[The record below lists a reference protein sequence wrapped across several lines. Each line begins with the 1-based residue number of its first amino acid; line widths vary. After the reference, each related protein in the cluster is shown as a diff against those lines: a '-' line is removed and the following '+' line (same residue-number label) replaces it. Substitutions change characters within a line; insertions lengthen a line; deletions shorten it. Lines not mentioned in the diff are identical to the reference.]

1 MKLFVSA
8 LEYSAN
14 VHLRYLLMELA
25 KYENVELCGIFD
37 ENILDSAT
45 RAGDYKNAESQNPP
59 SLAEGARGWVDSA
72 SQKTFAING
81 KSICDINKVA
91 VMGFV
96 DVLKKMRFFL
106 DLRKKCLNLA
116 ISADKILLMD
126 SSSFNLP
133 LAKKIKKIAPQ
144 RKIMYYILPQVWA
157 WKAWRAKAVERYCDK
172 LCAILPFEVERYA
185 KKAEFVGHPLM
196 DEIEYFRDS
205 ANTESNTKN
214 GENLAES
221 ASLRHC
227 EAQSAEAIHDSAN
240 AESKIDSSLRGSG
253 EATTKQSKKKCH
265 TERSEVSH
273 FRFCDSV
280 NPSPKHFLKFI
291 SFSQKGLHPPTPLP
305 PTRQKAAAF
314 SLLGGRASLNPL
326 LAKNRHSHY
335 CNLESDFLHHEAGE
349 IKGASHGLDF
359 NVDCHDS
366 ALQNL
371 AMTEKSQNLDSANYA
386 KNAESTEIFAFMP
399 GSRLSEIRRIFPI
412 FRQVK
417 DILKKRAD
425 SANQAQFAESKID
438 SSLRGSVSVAN
449 TTKQS
454 KQNLVAQSAPESR
467 PLRGAKNRI
476 QGCSSASAD
485 FLLEAEKRGTP
496 PKSEKRELLA
506 RRGSGAGGA
515 ALLRKDSS
523 ESNDKNSETIADSAI
538 RIKNTESNAKSQ
550 NLKRDSSLRT
560 SHFAQNDK
568 NPMDCHD
575 FATQNLAMT
584 ENDALDSAN
593 ETKIAKSCNDEKNQQ
608 FAESSNK
615 NQHSPRRAPKFY
627 LIIPHKFAGQNLAEI
642 YGDLS
647 DFEISFD
654 AHRTLFQSDFAFI
667 CSGTATLECALIGTP
682 FVLGYKTRAFEA
694 FIARCFLKIKYIGLA
709 NILYEKIAEDSAFHT
724 ELVQDEMSAE
734 NLLNA
739 LDSANK
745 DEFLQKSIALRKYLQ
760 KGSAQAVAKLLYDL

>member
-14 VHLRYLLMELA
+14 VHLRYLLRELA
-25 KYENVELCGIFD
+25 KYENVELCGIFN

-45 RAGDYKNAESQNPP
+45 
-59 SLAEGARGWVDSA
+59 
-72 SQKTFAING
+72 QKQFAING

-196 DEIEYFRDS
+196 DEIKYFRDS
-205 ANTESNTKN
+205 ATCTKN
-214 GENLAES
+214 YKIAES
-221 ASLRHC
+221 S
-227 EAQSAEAIHDSAN
+227 
-240 AESKIDSSLRGSG
+240 
-253 EATTKQSKKKCH
+253 
-265 TERSEVSH
+265 
-273 FRFCDSV
+273 
-280 NPSPKHFLKFI
+280 
-291 SFSQKGLHPPTPLP
+291 
-305 PTRQKAAAF
+305 
-314 SLLGGRASLNPL
+314 
-326 LAKNRHSHY
+326 
-335 CNLESDFLHHEAGE
+335 
-349 IKGASHGLDF
+349 
-359 NVDCHDS
+359 
-366 ALQNL
+366 
-371 AMTEKSQNLDSANYA
+371 
-386 KNAESTEIFAFMP
+386 EIFAFMP

-438 SSLRGSVSVAN
+438 SSLRGARSEASA
-449 TTKQS
+449 TKQS
-454 KQNLVAQSAPESR
+454 KQNPCEAPESR
-467 PLRGAKNRI
+467 PLRGAKNRE
-476 QGCSSASAD
+476 QGCSSATAD

-496 PKSEKRELLA
+496 PKSEKRQLLA

-515 ALLRKDSS
+515 ALLREKTN
-523 ESNDKNSETIADSAI
+523 ESNKQNNETIADSANEMKSAESH
-538 RIKNTESNAKSQ
+538 IKAQ
-550 NLKRDSSLRT
+550 NLKIDFSLRT
-560 SHFAQNDK
+560 SHSDQNDK
-568 NPMDCHD
+568 MDCHD

-584 ENDALDSAN
+584 ENDAVDSAN
-593 ETKIAKSCNDEKNQQ
+593 CLTSRSEVSQKNRDSSLVSLAQNDNIK
-608 FAESSNK
+608 FAESSDK
-615 NQHSPRRAPKFY
+615 NQHSTRRAPKFH

-745 DEFLQKSIALRKYLQ
+745 DEFLQKSTALRKYLQ